1 MIEWDLFLP
10 VMCLG
15 I

>member
-10 VMCLG
+10 VLCV
-15 I
+15 